1 LAPKGRF
8 QEAGVNSLRRIRA
21 ALGPRRLV
29 LASVLLVASLVLLA
43 AGIGG
48 MLLTGDGD
56 DGTKLTNEGVPGPI
70 GTATATIV
78 ATQPPSNA
86 PVARLIIEK
95 IGVDAPVI
103 TLGVDENFIPE
114 VPDNPNDVAWYNWS
128 ALPGHGSNAVL
139 AGHFDWTVN
148 GQPVIGVFYYLA
160 DLSVGDII
168 EVKLEDGTDY
178 KYSVVGNLAVAND
191 DSEAMELMAPTP
203 SDMVTL
209 ITCGGV
215 WTPNPNNPLG
225 GEYTHRQV
233 VRAELIGGEPTP
245 QPDDGNIGEPRQED
259 SQG

>member
-1 LAPKGRF
+1 MR
-8 QEAGVNSLRRIRA
+8 SLRRIRA

-29 LASVLLVASLVLLA
+29 LATVLLVVSLGLLA
-43 AGIGG
+43 AGVAG

-70 GTATATIV
+70 GTPTTSVSA
-78 ATQPPSNA
+78 PPASNA

-178 KYSVVGNLAVAND
+178 KYSVVGNLAVPND
-191 DSEAMELMAPTP
+191 DQRAMELMAPTP
-203 SDMVTL
+203 TDMVTL

-215 WTPNPNNPLG
+215 WTPDPNNPLG
-225 GEYTHRQV
+225 GEYTPRQV
-233 VRAELIGGEPTP
+233 VRAELIGGG
-245 QPDDGNIGEPRQED
+245 PDEGNIGEPGQEG

>member
-1 LAPKGRF
+1 M
-8 QEAGVNSLRRIRA
+8 NSLRRIRA

-29 LASVLLVASLVLLA
+29 LASVLLVASLGLLA

-70 GTATATIV
+70 GTATTTIS
-78 ATQPPSNA
+78 APPASSA

-139 AGHFDWTVN
+139 SGHFDWTVN
-148 GQPVIGVFYYLA
+148 GQPVIGVFYSLA

-191 DSEAMELMAPTP
+191 DSEAMDMMAPTP

-215 WTPNPNNPLG
+215 WTPDPNNPLG

-233 VRAELIGGEPTP
+233 VRAELIGGG
-245 QPDDGNIGEPRQED
+245 PDEGNIVEPRQEG

>member
-1 LAPKGRF
+1 VSF
-8 QEAGVNSLRRIRA
+8 LRRIRA
-21 ALGPRRLV
+21 ALRSRRM
-29 LASVLLVASLVLLA
+29 LVASLLLA
-43 AGIGG
+43 VSLGLLGAGVAG
-48 MLLTGDGD
+48 MLLTGGD

-70 GTATATIV
+70 GTATTSVSAPS
-78 ATQPPSNA
+78 ASNA

-103 TLGVDENFIPE
+103 TLGVNDAGIPQ
-114 VPDNPNDVAWYNWS
+114 VPDNPDDVAWYNWS

-160 DLSVGDII
+160 DLSLGDII
-168 EVKLEDGTDY
+168 EVRLEDGTDY
-178 KYSVVGNLAVAND
+178 RYSVIGNLAVPNND
-191 DSEAMELMAPTP
+191 GQAMELMGPTP

-215 WTPNPNNPLG
+215 WTPDPNNPLG

-233 VRAELIGGEPTP
+233 VRAELIGGG
-245 QPDDGNIGEPRQED
+245 PDQGQIGEPRQED
-259 SQG
+259 NQG

>member
-1 LAPKGRF
+1 
-8 QEAGVNSLRRIRA
+8 
-21 ALGPRRLV
+21 LV
-29 LASVLLVASLVLLA
+29 LASVLLVASLGLLA

-48 MLLTGDGD
+48 MLLTGDD
-56 DGTKLTNEGVPGPI
+56 AKGTELTNEGVPGPI
-70 GTATATIV
+70 GTATTTIS
-78 ATQPPSNA
+78 APPASSA

-148 GQPVIGVFYYLA
+148 GQAVTGVFYNIRKLE
-160 DLSVGDII
+160 VGDIV

-178 KYSVVGNLAVAND
+178 KYEVIGNLAILD
-191 DSEAMELMAPTP
+191 GDPQAMELMAATP
-203 SDMVTL
+203 IDIITL

-215 WTPNPNNPLG
+215 WTPDPNDPLG
-225 GEYTHRQV
+225 GNYDHRQI
-233 VRAELIGGEPTP
+233 VRAQLIGGG
-245 QPDDGNIGEPRQED
+245 PDEGNIVEPRQE
-259 SQG
+259 SNQG